1 MKKLNSL
8 TNKIATVALAGAIA
22 LSSAGV
28 IAATAAVTD
37 PQPAHAAN
45 AGWQKSGNRWW
56 YQYSNKSYATGWEKI
71 GNAWYYFYNDG
82 WMAANGWQ
90 KVGGNW
96 FWLESSGAMRES
108 SWVQVN
114 GTWYYLKAGGYMAT
128 DWQKIG
134 GKWYYL
140 NPSNGA
146 MRSNGWLKVGSDW
159 FWLESSGAARESSWV
174 QVNGTWYYLKAG
186 GYMATG
192 WQKIGGK
199 WYYLNPSNGAMAT
212 SKWVGNYYV
221 DRNGVMATN
230 AWVGN
235 YYVNE
240 SGVWVPNAKPNGS
253 TSNGSTSNT
262 TNKTK
267 VWVVDKAAYD
277 EPLIMNY
284 QFTKCSGTY
293 NGVRNGC
300 PQFFGI
306 SPQMAE
312 KELANKVY
320 APSEL
325 QKAYDYANQTVE
337 RLRKSFTYTA
347 HDGVTYTDPIR
358 AIDHQMTDHSD
369 DNIYYDEDGW
379 IQTDNHGCSNSKSYS
394 IQIGVIHYPEEGHW
408 EYR

>member
-56 YQYSNKSYATGWEKI
+56 YQYSNKSYATGWEKV
-71 GNAWYYFYNDG
+71 GNTWYYFYNDG

-108 SWVQVN
+108 SW
-114 GTWYYLKAGGYMAT
+114 L
-128 DWQKIG
+128 
-134 GKWYYL
+134 
-140 NPSNGA
+140 
-146 MRSNGWLKVGSDW
+146 
-159 FWLESSGAARESSWV
+159 

-192 WQKIGGK
+192 WQKVGGK
-199 WYYLNPSNGAMAT
+199 WYYLDGSGAMAT
-212 SKWVGNYYV
+212 SRWVGNYYV
-221 DRNGVMATN
+221 DKNGVMATN
-230 AWVGN
+230 TWVGS
-235 YYVNE
+235 YYVDD
-240 SGVWVPNAKPNGS
+240 SGAWVPNAKPTTSTNNGS
-253 TSNGSTSNT
+253 STNAT
-262 TNKTK
+262 KTK
-267 VWVVDKAAYD
+267 VWVVD
-277 EPLIMNY
+277 EPACDIPIECSY

-293 NGVRNGC
+293 KGVRNGC
-300 PQFFGI
+300 QVFFGI
-306 SPQMAE
+306 SPDTVE

-320 APSEL
+320 ASDEWE
-325 QKAYDYANQTVE
+325 KAYEVGEQTVK
-337 RLRKSFTYTA
+337 RLRSEFTYVA
-347 HDGVTYTDPIR
+347 KDGNTYKGSLASR
-358 AIDHQMTDHSD
+358 WLMIDHGNESLSWGA
-369 DNIYYDEDGW
+369 EGL
-379 IQTDNHGCSNSKSYS
+379 NHGGHTSRQYTVC
-394 IQIGVIHYPEEGHW
+394 IGKIHYPEEGHW